1 MFGIIQL
8 IAMFFTD
15 LTPLKQEDS
24 ELEDALRI
32 LGITKAPA
40 VKAVK
45 KFEAAIRKV
54 MRTDSHTRNATKH
67 LVSSPSLP
75 DAHFDPVQYVR

>member
-1 MFGIIQL
+1 MTIML
-8 IAMFFTD
+8 IAMVFTD

-45 KFEAAIRKV
+45 
-54 MRTDSHTRNATKH
+54 
-67 LVSSPSLP
+67 
-75 DAHFDPVQYVR
+75 